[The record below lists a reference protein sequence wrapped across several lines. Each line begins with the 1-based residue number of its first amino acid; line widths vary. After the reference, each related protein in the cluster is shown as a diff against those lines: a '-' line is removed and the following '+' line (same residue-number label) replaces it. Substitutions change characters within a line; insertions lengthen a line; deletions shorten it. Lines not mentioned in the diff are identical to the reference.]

1 MLSGQPKGSR
11 DTRVDVIALLKVD
24 VLEEIA
30 AHASRGNGIPVHV
43 GSGQMWDRALYRHQ
57 PFAEILIDTRFHLN
71 CHRSGIL
78 SHSSIFHYAT
88 VREASARLNYTQ
100 VSGGSEA
107 DDNIERCSGPHPAL
121 RKSSTPRMSHPTAP

>member
-1 MLSGQPKGSR
+1 MVAIAR
-11 DTRVDVIALLKVD
+11 DSSC
-24 VLEEIA
+24 
-30 AHASRGNGIPVHV
+30 ASRPKALRAVTDCASRTLMSSNSFGVE
-43 GSGQMWDRALYRHQ
+43 DRALYRHQ

-78 SHSSIFHYAT
+78 SHSSIFHCAT

-100 VSGGSEA
+100 VSRGSEA